1 MVSTC
6 PPHILRA
13 YKNGDFTDLVISCG
27 GSEFAVHSVVV
38 GSACEFFAKSLKFPG
53 KEAEKRR
60 IDLQEDDPEM
70 IRRLVAY
77 LYVGDYDPSH
87 KVGIKAFGNIKQHKS
102 DTEAALTYHPR
113 NLQLKDAEHLKCAC
127 LAPNLTKIE
136 QLVFSIGTPEL
147 ALTSSIGETICKGI
161 QVKEPLTIHATM
173 YALADKY
180 QVAGLGGVAK
190 AKFEETLHHHS
201 NSVDFINAVQIA
213 YSSTPDSNRGL
224 RDTVVR
230 AFRVHFQVNVAEI
243 PGLEAKLETIDK
255 LSFLLIKSWP
265 KKTEPAQSGYAGLF
279 GSSAS
284 SERKSATPVPSLFG
298 TMPRPPV
305 TGGLA
310 ASAPLF
316 TASTTN
322 TR

>member
-77 LYVGDYDPSH
+77 LYVGRD
-87 KVGIKAFGNIKQHKS
+87 VNKQ
-102 DTEAALTYHPR
+102 
-113 NLQLKDAEHLKCAC
+113 CAC